1 MHQLE
6 SPTTFGY
13 INKTSDAYKIIY
25 NQWRNFFMTKG
36 SHGSPMVFNF
46 NFFIYLYVFFKIL
59 ICIYIIFIKL
69 YIYIYYLYI

>member
-25 NQWRNFFMTKG
+25 
-36 SHGSPMVFNF
+36 HHAH
-46 NFFIYLYVFFKIL
+46 
-59 ICIYIIFIKL
+59 
-69 YIYIYYLYI
+69 

>member
-25 NQWRNFFMTKG
+25 N
-36 SHGSPMVFNF
+36 HVH
-46 NFFIYLYVFFKIL
+46 
-59 ICIYIIFIKL
+59 
-69 YIYIYYLYI
+69 